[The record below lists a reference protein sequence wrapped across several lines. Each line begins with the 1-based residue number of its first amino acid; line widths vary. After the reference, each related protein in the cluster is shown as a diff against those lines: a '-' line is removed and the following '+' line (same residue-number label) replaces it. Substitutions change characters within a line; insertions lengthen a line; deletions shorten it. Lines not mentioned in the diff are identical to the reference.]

1 MNYDQY
7 YAHCKNQYKGE
18 YTGNHP
24 LSSNKFT
31 NDGLSVLTYR
41 PTSTQFEWPDNY
53 STIIKNIHDYCS
65 NKISKKEDIIDDNQ
79 NMLKLDNWYD
89 CEDIAYLGDYF
100 GRFLEKNT
108 YNSYCKTQAVIVYQ
122 NKKTESPN
130 QSSWLWHYDNNINEQ
145 LKVMLYLN
153 NVDKES
159 GAFEVLLNEKGV
171 GKKSDYNIPG
181 SRIPREH
188 IEMYNRE
195 GYKNTPIEGPAG
207 TFTIFSPNAIHR
219 ATVPLKEPCRLAIV
233 YNYHPYLYKNPQN

>member
-79 NMLKLDNWYD
+79 NMLKLDNW
-89 CEDIAYLGDYF
+89 
-100 GRFLEKNT
+100 
-108 YNSYCKTQAVIVYQ
+108 
-122 NKKTESPN
+122 
-130 QSSWLWHYDNNINEQ
+130 
-145 LKVMLYLN
+145 
-153 NVDKES
+153 
-159 GAFEVLLNEKGV
+159 
-171 GKKSDYNIPG
+171 
-181 SRIPREH
+181 
-188 IEMYNRE
+188 
-195 GYKNTPIEGPAG
+195 
-207 TFTIFSPNAIHR
+207 
-219 ATVPLKEPCRLAIV
+219 
-233 YNYHPYLYKNPQN
+233 